1 MHVDV
6 FQADSGITY
15 TGDGVVEERIS
26 LLEGLEILCREG
38 FVRFDFRRSRIG
50 RRKPNSF

>member
-6 FQADSGITY
+6 FQADGSFTY
-15 TGDGVVEERIS
+15 TGDGVVEERTL
-26 LLEGLEILCREG
+26 LLERLEISCRER
-38 FVRFDFRRSRIG
+38 FVHFDFRRSRIG